1 VTHQITMLSNQKV
14 VMFGFS
20 PIELVIVGIVGCFA
34 VAIPITIVVLLVRLV
49 AIKEKKNQ
57 QPRL

>member
-34 VAIPITIVVLLVRLV
+34 VAIPITIVVLLVS
-49 AIKEKKNQ
+49 
-57 QPRL
+57 